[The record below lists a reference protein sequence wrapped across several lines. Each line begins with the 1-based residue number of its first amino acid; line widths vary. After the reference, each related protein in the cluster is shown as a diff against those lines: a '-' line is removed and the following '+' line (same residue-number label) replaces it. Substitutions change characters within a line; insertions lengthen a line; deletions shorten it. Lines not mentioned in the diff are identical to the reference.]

1 MVNHCTIDD
10 TGNPI
15 NLTIVKGQ
23 LHSGIIQGAGQVLLE
38 HSEFDSECQLLSGF
52 FMDYAIPQADDLAS
66 FYKNIYTDPPC
77 KTTPLGAKGV
87 GKIGVVG
94 SIPVIGNA
102 ALDVLH

>member
-1 MVNHCTIDD
+1 
-10 TGNPI
+10 
-15 NLTIVKGQ
+15 
-23 LHSGIIQGAGQVLLE
+23 
-38 HSEFDSECQLLSGF
+38 
-52 FMDYAIPQADDLAS
+52 MDYAIPQADDLAS